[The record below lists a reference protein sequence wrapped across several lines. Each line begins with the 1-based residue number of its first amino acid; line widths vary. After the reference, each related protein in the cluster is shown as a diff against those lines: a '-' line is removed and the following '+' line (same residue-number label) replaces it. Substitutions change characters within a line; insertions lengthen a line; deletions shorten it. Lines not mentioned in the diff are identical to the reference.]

1 MQEIFLKVVIG
12 LSILINIIL
21 SLKYVGG
28 RLIEYYNKRKVR
40 RERRS
45 KRVIHKIVHDY
56 LLKIT
61 KDK

>member
-12 LSILINIIL
+12 LSIIINIIL
-21 SLKYVGG
+21 SLRYVSG
-28 RLIEYYNKRKVR
+28 RLIEYYNKRKIR
-40 RERRS
+40 KERRL

-56 LLKIT
+56 LVNLA

>member
-12 LSILINIIL
+12 LSIIINIIL
-21 SLKYVGG
+21 SLRYVSG
-28 RLIEYYNKRKVR
+28 RLIEYYNKRKIR
-40 RERRS
+40 KERRL

-56 LLKIT
+56 LVKLA

>member
-12 LSILINIIL
+12 LSIIINIIL
-21 SLKYVGG
+21 SLRYVSS
-28 RLIEYYNKRKVR
+28 RLIESYNKRKIR
-40 RERRS
+40 KERRL

-56 LLKIT
+56 LVKLA

>member
-12 LSILINIIL
+12 LSIIINIIL
-21 SLKYVGG
+21 SLRYVGSK
-28 RLIEYYNKRKVR
+28 LIVVYKKRKIR
-40 RERRS
+40 RERRL

-56 LLKIT
+56 LVNLA